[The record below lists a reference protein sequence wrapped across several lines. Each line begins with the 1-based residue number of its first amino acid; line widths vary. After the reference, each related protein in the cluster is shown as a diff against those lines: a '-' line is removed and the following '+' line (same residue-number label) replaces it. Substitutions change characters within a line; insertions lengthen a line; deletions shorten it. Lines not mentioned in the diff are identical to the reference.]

1 MISIVT
7 PSFRQLDWLRLA
19 LASVADQNGVEIEHI
34 IQDAGTEGVKE
45 MFEDET
51 NSFDH
56 QHCTTKLFVEKDT
69 GMYDA
74 INRGLNK
81 TGGEICAYLNCD
93 EQYLPQALSSVAT
106 QFRNNPNIDILCS
119 GSLVLDEHGRYI
131 CSRPALKPSL
141 RDLKLGRMYNLS
153 SSMFFRAR
161 LFRERNLYFDPAL
174 RIIGDLDWLRRAI
187 EAGARVE
194 TFDRFT
200 STFSDLGT
208 NLALSSSAGDE
219 ITKNSKNLSH
229 SLSYSTALVLHRIR
243 RLLAGHYSLPPFDY
257 SIYTLAQPKARQTFH
272 VQRPTGVWRNRL

>member
-1 MISIVT
+1 MAPRFSIIT
-7 PSFRQLDWLRLA
+7 PSYKQFDWLKLCV
-19 LASVADQNGVEIEHI
+19 ASVADQRDVEVEHI
-34 IQDAGTEGVKE
+34 VQDAGTGAELENWASKQSSL
-45 MFEDET
+45 
-51 NSFDH
+51 N
-56 QHCTTKLFVEKDT
+56 LFVENDA

-74 INRGLNK
+74 INRGLAK
-81 TGGEICAYLNCD
+81 ARGDICAYLNCD
-93 EQYLPQALSSVAT
+93 EQYLPKALSLVAA
-106 QFRNNPNIDILCS
+106 QFRNNPNIDILCA

-153 SSMFFRAR
+153 SSMFFRAQ
-161 LFRERNLYFDPAL
+161 LFREKNLYFDPAL

-208 NLALSSSAGDE
+208 NLALSGSAEDE
-219 ITKNSKNLSH
+219 IARNSRNLSH

-243 RLLAGHYSLPPFDY
+243 RLLAGHYSLRPFDY
-257 SIYTLAQPKARQTFH
+257 SVYTLAHPKTRQTFH
-272 VQRPTGVWRNRL
+272 VQQPTGVWRNRL